1 MKDDKGLYYHPQL
14 QNKHVRMYV
23 RKLGS
28 DVEFRLWDQDTPDL
42 WEEHGWVSYEAIQQ
56 AAKLYT
62 GKSLD
67 PNQVY
72 DIDVAKA
79 LLQDGG

>member
-1 MKDDKGLYYHPQL
+1 MKDDNGLYYHPQL

-23 RKLGS
+23 RKFGS
-28 DVEFRLWDQDTPDL
+28 DIEFRLWDQDTPDL
-42 WEEHGWVSYEAIQQ
+42 WEKHGWVPYEAIQQ

-79 LLQDGG
+79 LLQEED